1 VKYREGDGGV
11 RAISQDTRRRS
22 SRIQLLF
29 EAREERD
36 DAINPLHRL
45 CAPPLIR
52 GGLALL
58 LSAPVAASA
67 AETAPAV
74 PDSMP
79 VMPPIIVTAPR
90 PDARADIINRPG
102 FVAMVD
108 LSGRANRV
116 EDLPAILS
124 QLVGV
129 RVTQYGGL
137 GSFATVSIRG
147 SSSSQVR
154 TFLDGV
160 PVDDPYLGVT
170 NIADLP
176 LGGVDRVEV
185 YRGFSPPAL
194 GGAAIGG
201 AVQLVTR
208 MDGSRDAFLSGAAAN
223 LAAGS
228 FETQRETISLWLRP
242 GHFRFFAHG
251 THEASDGDFEFIDDN
266 GTQENPDDDE
276 RQFRINNDY
285 NAWSGILRGSTRV
298 PRIGNLTLG
307 YYDAARENG
316 VPGIGSYQSAT
327 ARSERRRRL
336 GQIRI
341 DGDALFDD
349 RMSWTTIGF
358 YHRTNEAFDDPD
370 GTISLSP
377 RETDNTINAY
387 GGNARLKYLV
397 PGTSVSVEA
406 LGSATTEQF
415 TPHEELPVPRNGPD
429 RWRRSMMIALGG
441 DAYLIGQSLVVSGLF
456 RYERHVDEFGD
467 DESPAGLPE
476 SSEGEYEH
484 DAGSPSAG
492 VRWRATRWLTFK
504 GNIGRYYRLPTFL
517 ELFGNVGSVTG
528 NGELV
533 PEEGINRDL
542 GFAINVP
549 DAGFA
554 RALFAELSWFTN
566 DVDNLIL
573 FFPNSQR
580 TSIPT
585 NIGAARLRGVEATLA
600 ASLGALD
607 VSTGYTYLDT
617 EDTSDIPY
625 YNGNDLPSRPAHDLN
640 ASVSWTV
647 RALRATYE
655 YQYLSA
661 NYTDRFNY
669 YETGARNL
677 HSLVLALR
685 TPVDG
690 LSLTVEGRNLTDQ
703 RASDVA
709 GYPLPGRSV
718 YSTLGYRY

>member
-1 VKYREGDGGV
+1 
-11 RAISQDTRRRS
+11 
-22 SRIQLLF
+22 
-29 EAREERD
+29 
-36 DAINPLHRL
+36 
-45 CAPPLIR
+45 
-52 GGLALL
+52 
-58 LSAPVAASA
+58 
-67 AETAPAV
+67 
-74 PDSMP
+74 
-79 VMPPIIVTAPR
+79 
-90 PDARADIINRPG
+90 
-102 FVAMVD
+102 
-108 LSGRANRV
+108 
-116 EDLPAILS
+116 
-124 QLVGV
+124 
-129 RVTQYGGL
+129 
-137 GSFATVSIRG
+137 
-147 SSSSQVR
+147 
-154 TFLDGV
+154 
-160 PVDDPYLGVT
+160 
-170 NIADLP
+170 
-176 LGGVDRVEV
+176 
-185 YRGFSPPAL
+185 
-194 GGAAIGG
+194 
-201 AVQLVTR
+201 
-208 MDGSRDAFLSGAAAN
+208 
-223 LAAGS
+223 
-228 FETQRETISLWLRP
+228 
-242 GHFRFFAHG
+242 
-251 THEASDGDFEFIDDN
+251 
-266 GTQENPDDDE
+266 
-276 RQFRINNDY
+276 
-285 NAWSGILRGSTRV
+285 
-298 PRIGNLTLG
+298 
-307 YYDAARENG
+307 
-316 VPGIGSYQSAT
+316 
-327 ARSERRRRL
+327 L